1 MDTRE
6 DKSDLKL
13 RFKCPT
19 LMNIFVQYINNQATY
34 YSLIKM
40 LSHFLI
46 YFIYMIYFDLNRRVA
61 RQLQKSLFGS
71 IAPYRLAPSVYP

>member
-6 DKSDLKL
+6 DTSDLKL

-19 LMNIFVQYINNQATY
+19 LMNIFVQYINNQVTD

-40 LSHFLI
+40 LSLFLI

-71 IAPYRLAPSVYP
+71 IAPYRLPPSVYP

>member
-6 DKSDLKL
+6 DTSDLNL

-19 LMNIFVQYINNQATY
+19 LMNIFVQYINNQATD